1 MGNWGSR
8 MTQLHSDVI
17 TPEDRAGARSA
28 LYQLL
33 GHSFNFPTLD
43 FYKVVESGE
52 FFATIRSILNVIP
65 YLESGLSLEDKLSG
79 VTVDFEEFCAE
90 YVRLF
95 DVGSGRGRP
104 PCPLYGGEYPL
115 RPRLDVMEELVR
127 FYGFFDLTLS
137 QQDRELPD
145 HLSVE
150 LEFLHYLAFRES
162 DSLKRCADPS
172 SYQRAQADFIER
184 HPGQWLPIMRGKLET
199 QTPLPFFAGL
209 VSLTTDLLRA
219 DLGYLRSTLSE
230 PQKCATT

>member
-1 MGNWGSR
+1 
-8 MTQLHSDVI
+8 MTQLDSDVMS
-17 TPEDRAGARSA
+17 PEDRAGARSA
-28 LYQLL
+28 LYRLL
-33 GHSFNFPTLD
+33 GDSFNFPTLD

-52 FFATIRSILNVIP
+52 FFATIRSLSNP
-65 YLESGLSLEDKLSG
+65 LAHLGSAQSLEEQLNG
-79 VTVDFEEFCAE
+79 VTADFEEFCAE

-95 DVGSGRGRP
+95 DVGSVRGKP
-104 PCPLYGGEYPL
+104 PCPLYGGEYAL

-127 FYGFFDLTLS
+127 FYGFFDLALS
-137 QQDRELPD
+137 EQDRELPD

-162 DSLKRCADPS
+162 DALDRGVDPS

-184 HPGQWLPIMRGKLET
+184 HAGQWLPIMLGKLET

-219 DLGYLRSTLSE
+219 DLGYLRSTLRR
-230 PQKCATT
+230 PQECATP

>member
-1 MGNWGSR
+1 
-8 MTQLHSDVI
+8 MTQLDSDVM
-17 TPEDRAGARSA
+17 TPQGRAGARSA
-28 LYQLL
+28 LYRLL

-43 FYKVVESGE
+43 FYEIVESGE
-52 FFATIRSILNVIP
+52 FFATVRRMLNALP
-65 YLESGLSLEDKLSG
+65 RLESAQSLEDKLSG
-79 VTVDFEEFCAE
+79 VPADFDEFCAE

-95 DVGSGRGRP
+95 DVGSGRGKP
-104 PCPLYGGEYPL
+104 PCPLYGGEYAN

-162 DSLKRCADPS
+162 DALGRRTDPS

-184 HPGQWLPIMRGKLET
+184 HVGQWLPIMRGKLET
-199 QTPLPFFAGL
+199 QSPLPFFAGL
-209 VSLTTDLLRA
+209 VSLTTEVLRA
-219 DLGYLRSTLSE
+219 DFGYLRSTLSRTQE
-230 PQKCATT
+230 CATK

>member
-1 MGNWGSR
+1 
-8 MTQLHSDVI
+8 MTQLDSHVMP
-17 TPEDRAGARSA
+17 PEDGARARSA
-28 LYQLL
+28 LYRLL

-43 FYKVVESGE
+43 FYKEVESGE
-52 FFATIRSILNVIP
+52 FFATIRSLLNALP
-65 YLESGLSLEDKLSG
+65 HLESVQSLEDKLSG
-79 VTVDFEEFCAE
+79 VTADFEEFCAE

-95 DVGSGRGRP
+95 DVGSVRGKP
-104 PCPLYGGEYPL
+104 PCPLYGGEYAI

-162 DSLKRCADPS
+162 DALERSADPS

-184 HPGQWLPIMRGKLET
+184 HAGQWLPIMRGKLET

-209 VSLTTDLLRA
+209 ISLTTDVLRA
-219 DLGYLRSTLSE
+219 DLGYLRSTLRRPRE
-230 PQKCATT
+230 CATT